1 VAASTLADIAKHTPE
16 LAQVVADA
24 GGLTNLVPMVGSTD
38 VKLKMQVFFLGFM
51 DFVLF
56 YSFSRFAHVW
66 HKSRNTLWI

>member
-38 VKLKMQVFFLGFM
+38 VKLKMQVWIFIYKLIFF
-51 DFVLF
+51 F
-56 YSFSRFAHVW
+56 Y
-66 HKSRNTLWI
+66 